1 MELDGTEP
9 VDQTEPG
16 QPADGGGAPAAQSED
31 AFFDAAQLAPEL
43 QDQWKRMQGA
53 YTKKMQKLAGAR
65 EAASIVE
72 RFNSDPEFARQTIQ
86 QRAAQLGLQL
96 GQPSQQGMNG
106 QGHEEKPPEQF
117 VDAVRANLSPELQW
131 MAPSLAKSQ
140 WAAAK
145 MMIQPLKEQQ
155 AQTARSTRDQEY
167 DTLAEQLAQKAPG
180 WEEHEDDMDSML
192 AFLQSPKMTDRRFG
206 SKLELL
212 HRLVTGEGQANAT
225 AARRMAE
232 AGRFR
237 NPAGQP
243 MATPVADVSQ
253 QVKSAKTNQDA
264 FDAAAKFAVAQLAKN
279 GHKV

>member
-1 MELDGTEP
+1 
-9 VDQTEPG
+9 
-16 QPADGGGAPAAQSED
+16 
-31 AFFDAAQLAPEL
+31 
-43 QDQWKRMQGA
+43 
-53 YTKKMQKLAGAR
+53 
-65 EAASIVE
+65 
-72 RFNSDPEFARQTIQ
+72 
-86 QRAAQLGLQL
+86 
-96 GQPSQQGMNG
+96 
-106 QGHEEKPPEQF
+106 
-117 VDAVRANLSPELQW
+117 VRANLSPELQW

-145 MMIQPLKEQQ
+145 MMIQPLREQQ
-155 AQTARSTRDQEY
+155 AQTARSTRDNEY
-167 DTLAEQLAQKAPG
+167 DSLAEQLAQKAPG